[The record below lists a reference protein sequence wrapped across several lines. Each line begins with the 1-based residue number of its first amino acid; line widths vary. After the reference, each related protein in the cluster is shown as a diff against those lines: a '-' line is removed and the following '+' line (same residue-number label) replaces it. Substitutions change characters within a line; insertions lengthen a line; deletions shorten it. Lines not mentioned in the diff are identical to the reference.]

1 MFRSQALAVDRSLIA
16 AELDC
21 VSVNH
26 SSDAGIDILGKNA
39 RIADPV
45 AERIKINTVNIIH
58 KHDAMRITDSNTTDI
73 DRFAAYINRLVD
85 YHVCVGLHRNACR
98 IKIGLADIDLSR
110 SYLAVER
117 IQTNVLYAAVG
128 FNFHCRFRHNS
139 VIIEELCSTANT
151 VRSHKRLSS
160 VVVINNHF
168 ASAIS
173 DFSTRTT
180 PSPPI
185 P

>member
-1 MFRSQALAVDRSLIA
+1 
-16 AELDC
+16 
-21 VSVNH
+21 
-26 SSDAGIDILGKNA
+26 
-39 RIADPV
+39 
-45 AERIKINTVNIIH
+45 
-58 KHDAMRITDSNTTDI
+58 MRITDSNTTDI

-151 VRSHKRLSS
+151 VRSHERLSS

-168 ASAIS
+168 CIGNIRFFNENNAVAADSVMTVGEVDS
-173 DFSTRTT
+173 QRLG
-180 PSPPI
+180 
-185 P
+185 